1 MTRMRILSREDMNDE
16 QGMLYDSFVEDGK
29 PHAGPY
35 WAYVRHPSLMQ
46 LCSDIGDWFRGS
58 ALSGRERQIAVLTTV
73 RFWDANYPWAVQVR
87 ASLAAGVDQ
96 DTIDAINERRDPGL
110 TDPREKMA
118 HEMAAQ
124 LTTTLWAR
132 MRHLSQP
139 LMAAHRLKHW
149 LAVFLELE
157 AEPVAFPF

>member
-73 RFWDANYPWAVQVR
+73 RFWDANYPWVR
-87 ASLAAGVDQ
+87 CARRWRQGWIRTPSMPSTNAA
-96 DTIDAINERRDPGL
+96 I
-110 TDPREKMA
+110 
-118 HEMAAQ
+118 
-124 LTTTLWAR
+124 
-132 MRHLSQP
+132 
-139 LMAAHRLKHW
+139 
-149 LAVFLELE
+149 
-157 AEPVAFPF
+157 PV